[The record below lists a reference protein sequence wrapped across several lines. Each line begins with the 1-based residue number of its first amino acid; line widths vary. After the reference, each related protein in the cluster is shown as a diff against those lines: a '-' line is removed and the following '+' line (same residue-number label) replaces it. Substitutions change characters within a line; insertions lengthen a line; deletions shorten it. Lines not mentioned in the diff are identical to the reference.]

1 MANPQSRARHGQ
13 RHCDIGFRPLC
24 YPLALPRAHT
34 AWIARETA
42 LGPQSGNRWFRGPT
56 RLRHQPEEKL
66 PMRRTEVNRTIC
78 HRERGG
84 RREPAAR
91 AGDYLRALRQ

>member
-42 LGPQSGNRWFRGPT
+42 LGPQLATDGSVDPPACAINPRRNCPCGE
-56 RLRHQPEEKL
+56 LR
-66 PMRRTEVNRTIC
+66 
-78 HRERGG
+78 
-84 RREPAAR
+84 
-91 AGDYLRALRQ
+91 